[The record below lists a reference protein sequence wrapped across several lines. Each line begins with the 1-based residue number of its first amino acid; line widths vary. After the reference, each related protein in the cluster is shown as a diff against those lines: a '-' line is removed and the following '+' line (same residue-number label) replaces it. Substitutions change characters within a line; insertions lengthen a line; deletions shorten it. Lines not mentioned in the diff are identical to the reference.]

1 MTLHELE
8 TVHYPISAEMTFH
21 PRPPSWRDTRFQ
33 YLIYFC
39 GPGTKRLSKTSRALS
54 TYSGCCSAHIPTSQ
68 NAALVSAGV
77 RTRYFLPPFSIATQG
92 LPRPDVIVRMSQN
105 DASGASPVAPRF
117 ETVDLLRGL
126 SILAVVLLHTS
137 RRFGGGDIN
146 VGIGLSRYWHHL
158 IFQNGG
164 NGVTVF
170 FTISGFLIT
179 MTSLRRFGG
188 LAHIKAAL
196 FYRIRFARIAP
207 LLALVLATLS
217 LLHWGSLY
225 SDAFE
230 AWHIKSDVGLPR
242 ALFSAVT
249 FHLNWLE
256 AKTGYLPANWDVLW
270 SLSVEEMFY
279 LFFPLVC
286 IALVGARSPLRRI
299 GWALLYLFATVL
311 LVLGPWARSVWMI
324 SSEIAQE
331 KSYLGGMNAITLGC
345 LTALLC
351 HRVSHPARITR
362 GWLYG
367 IEAIG
372 WLFIAWIAGWPS
384 WHWLRSTD
392 HFLAKHDLDDTV
404 LPLGV
409 CLVML
414 STVLRGSRGGGLLT
428 APVGWFGRHSYE
440 VYLTHEFLV
449 ILGVEAFFHWHGTR
463 PGLWTLAITVATA
476 PLGWAVAHWFSEPM
490 NRKLRG
496 TSLRHLTHQH

>member
-1 MTLHELE
+1 MGQDEAR
-8 TVHYPISAEMTFH
+8 TVS
-21 PRPPSWRDTRFQ
+21 
-33 YLIYFC
+33 
-39 GPGTKRLSKTSRALS
+39 PG
-54 TYSGCCSAHIPTSQ
+54 
-68 NAALVSAGV
+68 
-77 RTRYFLPPFSIATQG
+77 
-92 LPRPDVIVRMSQN
+92 
-105 DASGASPVAPRF
+105 APHF

-126 SILAVVLLHTS
+126 SILAVVLLHCLI
-137 RRFGGGDIN
+137 RFGGSGVR
-146 VGIGLSRYWHHL
+146 VGTGLSRYWRHL

-170 FTISGFLIT
+170 FAISGFLIT

-188 LAHIKAAL
+188 LARMKAGL
-196 FYRIRFARIAP
+196 FYRLRFARIAP
-207 LLALVLATLS
+207 LLTLLLTVLC
-217 LLHWGSLY
+217 LLHWGSLH

-230 AWHIKSDVGLPR
+230 AWHVRSAVGLPR
-242 ALFSAVT
+242 ALFSAAT

-286 IALVGARSPLRRI
+286 IVLVGERSPLRRI
-299 GWALLYLFATVL
+299 GWPLLFVLAAAL
-311 LVLGPWARSVWMI
+311 LVLGPWARSVWMA

-331 KSYLGGMNAITLGC
+331 KSYLGGMNAIALGC

-351 HRVSHPARITR
+351 HRMSHAARVSRR
-362 GWLYG
+362 WLYG
-367 IEAIG
+367 TEALG
-372 WLFIAWIAGWPS
+372 WLLIAWIASWPS

-392 HFLAKHDLDDTV
+392 HFLARHDLDDTV

-414 STVLRGSRGGGLLT
+414 STVLRDSGGGGMLT
-428 APVGWFGRHSYE
+428 APVRWFGRHSYE

-449 ILGVEAFFHWHGTR
+449 ILGVEAFLHWHGR
-463 PGLWTLAITVATA
+463 HPALWTLAITAATA

-490 NRKLRG
+490 NRTLRG
-496 TSLRHLTHQH
+496 ARLGNAARP